1 MRPCFFRQSILRQRC
16 LLKCISQTF
25 RAAELCCSSSIA
37 NCYRSFFGSRSA
49 RESRIQ
55 WLKLSENAEE
65 AIDCPRTWSATNIGA
80 DRDSE
85 KRQRHAQTAGMLGKL
100 SNANLA
106 VSEASAS
113 GTTLVT
119 ASKTAFP
126 IARTCF
132 VSFIALVGP
141 STTSSRPRRRERGVS
156 LGGSKR
162 GCRLLRC
169 CHGRASLS
177 T

>member
-1 MRPCFFRQSILRQRC
+1 MA
-16 LLKCISQTF
+16 K
-25 RAAELCCSSSIA
+25 AV
-37 NCYRSFFGSRSA
+37 
-49 RESRIQ
+49 RE
-55 WLKLSENAEE
+55 AEE

-141 STTSSRPRRRERGVS
+141 YRKEQSIWMV
-156 LGGSKR
+156 
-162 GCRLLRC
+162 
-169 CHGRASLS
+169 RAWLDA
-177 T
+177 